1 MLSSIM
7 VGEVAS
13 TIGEIEQS
21 LFDKFL
27 QFVWKIKV
35 LHAGGLMSMDVNL
48 VSWPG
53 ITLQVS
59 PNFYAIFWIFLILSL
74 FLLVFSV
81 IVLGLITMVVIVM
94 TVKNWN
100 LLTTV
105 IFQPEHLTNMLKRTG
120 GGGEENRTAGR
131 DQVDAERNEI
141 LNGDDHNAPVSVTN
155 PNYL

>member
-1 MLSSIM
+1 
-7 VGEVAS
+7 
-13 TIGEIEQS
+13 
-21 LFDKFL
+21 
-27 QFVWKIKV
+27 
-35 LHAGGLMSMDVNL
+35 MSMDVNL

-105 IFQPEHLTNMLKRTG
+105 RWTKWL
-120 GGGEENRTAGR
+120 
-131 DQVDAERNEI
+131 I
-141 LNGDDHNAPVSVTN
+141 LGSVETWHS
-155 PNYL
+155 